1 MNDDKRDF
9 DDINEEEDFAD
20 LLEQSLAGIK
30 PLTPGQQIEAT
41 VLQVGE
47 QWIFLDVGQKGEGVL
62 DAREFHDEE
71 GNPTVAAGDRVK
83 VFFLSRAGGELQFTT
98 RVGGGSAG
106 HAQLEE
112 AWRNGIPVE
121 GRLEKEVKGGYEIR
135 LPGNVRAFCPFS
147 QLGLRRE
154 ENAAELA
161 GQSFSF
167 QISQYSEQ
175 GRNIVV
181 SHRAVLEEERR
192 AQRDALKQTLKE
204 GMVVKG
210 TVSAIREF
218 GAFVDIGGLEGLLP
232 ISEISYG
239 RVENIE
245 EVLHIGQELQVAVKS
260 CDWEADRFS
269 FSLRD
274 TLADPWSKV
283 GTLYGEGS
291 THTGTVARLAN
302 FGAFVTLEEGIDG
315 LIHISKLG
323 AGRRVSHPRE
333 VLEVGQQLLVTVE
346 QIDREQRRISLSP
359 AGAGAGAE
367 SAAPKS
373 YTDKPTGSSM
383 GTLGDMLKG
392 KFEKKGKKR

>member
-1 MNDDKRDF
+1 MDEDKRDF
-9 DDINEEEDFAD
+9 EDSNEDENFAD

-41 VLQVGE
+41 VLQIGE

-62 DAREFHDEE
+62 DAREFLDEE
-71 GNPTVAAGDRVK
+71 GKPTVAAGDRVK

-98 RVGGGSAG
+98 RIGGGGAG
-106 HAQLEE
+106 QAQLEE

-154 ENAAELA
+154 ENAAELV

-167 QISQYSEQ
+167 QIAQYGEQ

-181 SHRAVLEEERR
+181 SHRAILEEERR

-204 GMVVKG
+204 GMVVTG
-210 TVSAIREF
+210 TVTAIREF

-239 RVENIE
+239 RVDNIE
-245 EVLHIGQELQVAVKS
+245 EVLQVGQQLQVAVKS

-274 TLADPWSKV
+274 TQADPWSKV
-283 GTLYGEGS
+283 GTLYAEGA
-291 THTGTVARLAN
+291 TLTGTVARLTT

-323 AGRRVSHPRE
+323 AGRRISHPRE
-333 VLEVGQQLLVTVE
+333 VLEVGQQLLVTIE
-346 QIDREQRRISLSP
+346 QIDREQRRISLAP
-359 AGAGAGAE
+359 AGAGAE

-373 YTDKPTGSSM
+373 YVEKPTGGSM